1 MNTSLFHKHNR
12 FKNLPSTGNTVLWL
26 QFWEEEKKLG
36 AFVCMRATASTIF
49 GRFRV
54 GVHACER
61 CGGLFLFRFCFDRH
75 PLDSVYSGKRKKKKN
90 KTLALPL
97 THMAALYSLCL
108 YVCMQQQ
115 GHGHGKER
123 FCCTPRCSIASV
135 YACEQLSI
143 GNKLVK
149 CTTLWFTTGGKTQFC
164 IQAAFRL
171 LPAGVCVPL
180 CLNALITTAKRR
192 KGHFFPA

>member
-26 QFWEEEKKLG
+26 QFWEEEKSLVRLYVCVRQPQQFL
-36 AFVCMRATASTIF
+36 ADFVWVCMRVSVAAVCFCSVFALIATP
-49 GRFRV
+49 RFR
-54 GVHACER
+54 
-61 CGGLFLFRFCFDRH
+61 LFRQAQ
-75 PLDSVYSGKRKKKKN
+75 KKKN

>member
-1 MNTSLFHKHNR
+1 MYACDSLNNFWPISCGCACVWALRR
-12 FKNLPSTGNTVLWL
+12 FVFVPFLLW
-26 QFWEEEKKLG
+26 
-36 AFVCMRATASTIF
+36 SP
-49 GRFRV
+49 
-54 GVHACER
+54 
-61 CGGLFLFRFCFDRH
+61 